1 ICRHAGFELPVVYDF
16 YLAPLGSWDCLEN
29 AVVVCFAAICEKDG
43 DWVRREGKERRRL
56 WAQRKTPRQS
66 TKVEKVQEDVETET
80 DEESQAKK
88 GLLPTNIVEMLSSR
102 EKQVFLSDSEDE
114 KAEVNPIPR
123 KKKKKNS
130 GVEPVILNDIPP
142 PQCLQSSLEFLKKRK
157 MQVPRSSLVLKNSN
171 QCPSEP
177 EIAPIFLKE
186 GSMQPIP
193 IAGSERNEAEK

>member
-1 ICRHAGFELPVVYDF
+1 MSEREEDYDSDAPEEFSNQQGIKQDENIRKIQKENKARYLICFFFLYR
-16 YLAPLGSWDCLEN
+16 
-29 AVVVCFAAICEKDG
+29 
-43 DWVRREGKERRRL
+43 VRREGKERRRL

-171 QCPSEP
+171 QVLRLSCAISTSGLRESCKR
-177 EIAPIFLKE
+177 L
-186 GSMQPIP
+186 
-193 IAGSERNEAEK
+193 

>member
-1 ICRHAGFELPVVYDF
+1 MKYGTLEFRYAAMLVLS
-16 YLAPLGSWDCLEN
+16 YL
-29 AVVVCFAAICEKDG
+29 
-43 DWVRREGKERRRL
+43 WVRREGKERRRL

-130 GVEPVILNDIPP
+130 GVEPIILNDIPP

-171 QCPSEP
+171 QVLRLSCAISTSGLRESCKR
-177 EIAPIFLKE
+177 L
-186 GSMQPIP
+186 
-193 IAGSERNEAEK
+193 